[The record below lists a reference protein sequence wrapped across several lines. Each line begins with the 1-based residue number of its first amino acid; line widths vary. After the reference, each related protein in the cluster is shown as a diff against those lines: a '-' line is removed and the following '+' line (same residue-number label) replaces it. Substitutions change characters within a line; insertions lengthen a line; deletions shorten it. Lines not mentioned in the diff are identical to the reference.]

1 MDFEQVI
8 SQLADDVRAIRAE
21 DAATKTA
28 PHEARRG
35 SRYVGQG
42 ADPSFAQ
49 EIAAGGELRLAE
61 RQSTRLSHK
70 VPGGGL
76 AGVFTKALSEGT
88 GSSGGFLVPVE
99 VSAEVVRLMPF
110 GKLSAGLPSGSG
122 RRLRRSTRWSRGA
135 SSLSNSLECRP
146 GWWRTTTMKSR
157 ASGIRGVPRSPP
169 SASKRR
175 TCSIRFAFYRR
186 GQAASRTRCCV
197 AASGSRC
204 RRRTSPLRNGRRSPG
219 RSPRVFT

>member
-99 VSAEVVRLMPF
+99 VSAEVVRLIRARSAIA
-110 GKLSAGLPSGSG
+110 KLG
-122 RRLRRSTRWSRGA
+122 
-135 SSLSNSLECRP
+135 
-146 GWWRTTTMKSR
+146 
-157 ASGIRGVPRSPP
+157 
-169 SASKRR
+169 
-175 TCSIRFAFYRR
+175 
-186 GQAASRTRCCV
+186 
-197 AASGSRC
+197 
-204 RRRTSPLRNGRRSPG
+204 
-219 RSPRVFT
+219 PRVVPVSKELAVTSISTGATAYYVAENAAIPVSEESFAQAVLLRPKELAALVPVSNRL